1 MTCLVV
7 DLAAAEAFTAAAA
20 WESSLGNHR
29 IAAERRGTER
39 WEKRGRARALKFW
52 TILEVCWEI
61 FFFLRK
67 KLERRERGGMLWAC
81 FMFGLR
87 AFMGT

>member
-1 MTCLVV
+1 MV
-7 DLAAAEAFTAAAA
+7 DLAAAEAFPVAAA

-52 TILEVCWEI
+52 MILEVCWEI
-61 FFFLRK
+61 FFLFEK
-67 KLERRERGGMLWAC
+67 EVGAERARRYMLWAC